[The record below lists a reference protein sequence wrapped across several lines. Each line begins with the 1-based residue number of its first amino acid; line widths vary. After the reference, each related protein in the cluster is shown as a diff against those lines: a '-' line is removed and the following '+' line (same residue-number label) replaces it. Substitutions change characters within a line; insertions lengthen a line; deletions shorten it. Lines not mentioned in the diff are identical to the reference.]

1 MYACPH
7 TTDGSD
13 WTNASNWPRAGLLS
27 LVWGRQHSR
36 VQVLVIGFWVSPLG
50 TLLGHL
56 RDAPGLLWTQ
66 GCLPSYSSIRKVAHE
81 GEERR
86 EELWGPSMQ
95 TRIADALKGPH
106 GRKLL
111 RRQQFQKMEPA
122 SRGRAENKLP
132 SVLPSQTI
140 LLTSAALGGL

>member
-1 MYACPH
+1 MRVHTLRMGLTGQMPPTGQGRACYLLFGV
-7 TTDGSD
+7 GSI
-13 WTNASNWPRAGLLS
+13 P
-27 LVWGRQHSR
+27 VSR
-36 VQVLVIGFWVSPLG
+36 FWVSPLG